1 MVSRD
6 LCFEECG
13 QCGACRI
20 PVLSATPWLRDC
32 HAAWIESGNTETGV
46 MEMER
51 HGGAESRMGG
61 AARLETRLAAYQKP
75 HVIASDNHT
84 DAISMLYLLAR

>member
-1 MVSRD
+1 
-6 LCFEECG
+6 
-13 QCGACRI
+13 
-20 PVLSATPWLRDC
+20 
-32 HAAWIESGNTETGV
+32 